1 MKVFAELFSKSDR
14 VLFTCLPLRSQLQQQ
29 QSYRPWGTRAECVSD
44 IEKAIQSCAEENQ
57 ESQKNLFFT
66 SKDEI
71 FKYVFRD
78 MLGMIT
84 DRLIRKFLQR
94 IAGIGNGKAEAGF
107 LDHGGIVVAVAN
119 RDHVCN
125 INAELFREGSER
137 FALARLG

>member
-1 MKVFAELFSKSDR
+1 MGYSRRMRVGYRKSHSILCR
-14 VLFTCLPLRSQLQQQ
+14 RKSRK
-29 QSYRPWGTRAECVSD
+29 S
-44 IEKAIQSCAEENQ
+44 
-57 ESQKNLFFT
+57 KNLFFT

-125 INAELFREGSER
+125 IHAELFREGRER